1 MTNASDRARVPA
13 GRREGGRFAPEDH
26 GTETATELGDA
37 AEYVTIGDIGS
48 YPSDVNRF
56 VTNAQLSER
65 RSELFEEWKE
75 AADKAVGGGPMLCH
89 PTRVPRPSWRA
100 R

>member
-1 MTNASDRARVPA
+1 MTNANDRARVPA

-37 AEYVTIGDIGS
+37 TEYVTMGDVGS

-56 VTNAQLSER
+56 VTNDQLAKR
-65 RSELFEEWKE
+65 KSELFEEWQE
-75 AADKAVGGGPMLCH
+75 AADRAVDRWPASMPCL
-89 PTRVPRPSWRA
+89 RE
-100 R
+100 